1 MRRRASH
8 SSIDLANDCADERL
22 GQQPMLDDGLTVD
35 HHDDFMVVD
44 SRLELGVVTIGAR
57 WNKIGR
63 SDV

>member
-8 SSIDLANDCADERL
+8 SPIDLADDCAGKRL

-44 SRLELGVVTIGAR
+44 SRLELGAVTIGAR